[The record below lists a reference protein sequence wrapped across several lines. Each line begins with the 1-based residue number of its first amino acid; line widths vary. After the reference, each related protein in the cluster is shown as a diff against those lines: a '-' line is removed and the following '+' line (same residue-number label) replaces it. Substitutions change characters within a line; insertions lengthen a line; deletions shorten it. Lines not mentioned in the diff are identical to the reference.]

1 MAEINNKESN
11 LVDITIGD
19 KKYKVEIADTSEK
32 QEKGLMGRESLPEDQ
47 GMLFIYDEPQDLSYW
62 MKNTLISLDI
72 IFIDDDMEVVSVKQ
86 GQPMSEEPI
95 TEDDVQYVLEVNSN
109 SGIEEGDQLVI
120 EDSDDKEYSM
130 HVLFPDGSTQ
140 MNLKGGERIVSRR
153 ETKILIKKAKK
164 AEASKTDGAYR
175 ALGRYIFK
183 VLKRQDSREPE
194 YVDSPKDKD
203 NTDE

>member
-1 MAEINNKESN
+1 MAEINDKESN
-11 LVDITIGD
+11 LVKITIGD
-19 KKYKVEIADTSEK
+19 KKYKVEIADTPEK
-32 QEKGLMGRESLPEDQ
+32 QKKGLMGRESLPSDQ
-47 GMLFIYDEPQDLSYW
+47 GMLFIYDEPQDVSYW
-62 MKNTLISLDI
+62 MKDTSISLDI
-72 IFIDDDMEVVSVKQ
+72 IFIDDDMEVISVKQ

-95 TEDDVQYVLEVNSN
+95 TEKDVQYVLEVNVD

-120 EDSDDKEYSM
+120 EDSDENEYSM
-130 HVLFPDGSTQ
+130 HILFPDGSVQ

-183 VLKRQDSREPE
+183 VLQRQDSREPE

-203 NTDE
+203 NTNE

>member
-1 MAEINNKESN
+1 MAEINDKESN

-19 KKYKVEIADTSEK
+19 KKYKVEIADTPEK
-32 QEKGLMGRESLPEDQ
+32 QEKGLMGRKSLPENQ

-62 MKNTLISLDI
+62 MKDTFILLDI

-95 TEDDVQYVLEVNSN
+95 TENDVQYVLEVNSN
-109 SGIEEGDQLVI
+109 SGIEEGDQLVV
-120 EDSDDKEYSM
+120 EDSDNNEYSM

>member
-19 KKYKVEIADTSEK
+19 KKYKVEIADTPEK
-32 QEKGLMGRESLPEDQ
+32 QEKGLMGRKSLPEDQ

-86 GQPMSEEPI
+86 GQPMSKEPI
-95 TEDDVQYVLEVNSN
+95 TENDVQYVLEVNSN

-120 EDSDDKEYSM
+120 EDFDDKEYSM

>member
-1 MAEINNKESN
+1 MAEINDKESN
-11 LVDITIGD
+11 LVKITIGD
-19 KKYKVEIADTSEK
+19 KTYKVEIADTPEK
-32 QEKGLMGRESLPEDQ
+32 QRKGLMGRKSLPSDQ
-47 GMLFIYDEPQDLSYW
+47 GMLFIYDEPQDVSYW
-62 MKNTLISLDI
+62 MKNTSVSLDI
-72 IFIDDDMEVVSVKQ
+72 IFIDDDMEVISVKQ

-95 TEDDVQYVLEVNSN
+95 TEKDVQYVLEVNVD

-120 EDSDDKEYSM
+120 DDSDENEYSM
-130 HVLFPDGSTQ
+130 HILFPDGSVQ

-183 VLKRQDSREPE
+183 VLQRQDSREPE

-203 NTDE
+203 NTNE

>member
-19 KKYKVEIADTSEK
+19 KKYKVEIADTPEK
-32 QEKGLMGRESLPEDQ
+32 QEKGLMGRKSLPEDQ

>member
-19 KKYKVEIADTSEK
+19 KKYKVEIADTPEK
-32 QEKGLMGRESLPEDQ
+32 QEKGLMGRKSLPEDQ

-86 GQPMSEEPI
+86 GQPMFEEPI

-109 SGIEEGDQLVI
+109 SGIDEGDQLVV

>member
-19 KKYKVEIADTSEK
+19 KNIK
-32 QEKGLMGRESLPEDQ
+32 QKLLILLKIGKGLMGRESLPEDQ

-62 MKNTLISLDI
+62 MKNTFISLDI

-109 SGIEEGDQLVI
+109 SGIEEGDQLVV

-130 HVLFPDGSTQ
+130 HVLFLMDP
-140 MNLKGGERIVSRR
+140 LK
-153 ETKILIKKAKK
+153 
-164 AEASKTDGAYR
+164 
-175 ALGRYIFK
+175 
-183 VLKRQDSREPE
+183 
-194 YVDSPKDKD
+194 
-203 NTDE
+203 

>member
-19 KKYKVEIADTSEK
+19 KKYKVEIADTPEK
-32 QEKGLMGRESLPEDQ
+32 QEKGLMGRKSLPENQ

-109 SGIEEGDQLVI
+109 SGIEEGDQLVV

-164 AEASKTDGAYR
+164 AEVSKTDGAYR

-203 NTDE
+203 NTDK

>member
-1 MAEINNKESN
+1 MAEITKEGSN

-19 KKYKVEIADTSEK
+19 KKYKVEIADTPEK
-32 QEKGLMGRESLPEDQ
+32 QKKGLMGRKSLPSNQ
-47 GMLFIYDEPQDLSYW
+47 GMLFVYDEPQDMSYW
-62 MKNTLISLDI
+62 MKDTSISLDI

-95 TEDDVQYVLEVNSN
+95 TENDVQYVLEVNIN

-120 EDSDDKEYSM
+120 EDSDDNEYSM
-130 HVLFPDGSTQ
+130 HILFPDGSVQ
-140 MNLKGGERIVSRR
+140 MNLRGGERIVSRR

-164 AEASKTDGAYR
+164 ADSLKTDGAYR

-203 NTDE
+203 NTSE

>member
-1 MAEINNKESN
+1 MAEINDKESN

-19 KKYKVEIADTSEK
+19 KKYKVEIADTPEK
-32 QEKGLMGRESLPEDQ
+32 QEKGLMGRESLPGDQ

-109 SGIEEGDQLVI
+109 SGIEEGDQLVV

-183 VLKRQDSREPE
+183 V
-194 YVDSPKDKD
+194 
-203 NTDE
+203 

>member
-19 KKYKVEIADTSEK
+19 KKYKVEIADTPEK
-32 QEKGLMGRESLPEDQ
+32 QKKGLMGRESLPEDQ

>member
-19 KKYKVEIADTSEK
+19 KKYKVEIADTPEK
-32 QEKGLMGRESLPEDQ
+32 QEKGLMGRKSLPEDQ

-164 AEASKTDGAYR
+164 AEASKTDGVYR

-203 NTDE
+203 STDE

>member
-19 KKYKVEIADTSEK
+19 KKYKVEIADTPEK
-32 QEKGLMGRESLPEDQ
+32 QEKGLMGRVSLPEDQ

-109 SGIEEGDQLVI
+109 SGIEEGDQLVV

>member
-11 LVDITIGD
+11 LIDITIGN
-19 KKYKVEIADTSEK
+19 KKYKVEIADTPEK
-32 QEKGLMGRESLPEDQ
+32 QEKGLMGRKSLPEDQ

-95 TEDDVQYVLEVNSN
+95 TENDVQYVLEVNSN

-140 MNLKGGERIVSRR
+140 MNLRGGERIVSRR

>member
-95 TEDDVQYVLEVNSN
+95 TENDVQYVLEVNSN

-120 EDSDDKEYSM
+120 EDSDDNEYSM

-140 MNLKGGERIVSRR
+140 MNLRGGERIVSRR

>member
-1 MAEINNKESN
+1 MAEINDKESN

-19 KKYKVEIADTSEK
+19 KKYKVEIADTPEK
-32 QEKGLMGRESLPEDQ
+32 QKKGLMGRESLPENQ

-109 SGIEEGDQLVI
+109 SGIEEGDQLVV

>member
-19 KKYKVEIADTSEK
+19 KKYKVEIADTPEK
-32 QEKGLMGRESLPEDQ
+32 QEKGLMGRKSLPEDQ

-95 TEDDVQYVLEVNSN
+95 TENDVQYVLEVNSN

>member
-1 MAEINNKESN
+1 MTEINNKESN

-19 KKYKVEIADTSEK
+19 KKYKVEIADTPEK
-32 QEKGLMGRESLPEDQ
+32 QEKGLMGRKSLPEDQ

-62 MKNTLISLDI
+62 MKDTLISLDI

-95 TEDDVQYVLEVNSN
+95 TENDVQYVLEVNSN

-120 EDSDDKEYSM
+120 EDSDDSEYSM

>member
-1 MAEINNKESN
+1 MAEINDKESN

-19 KKYKVEIADTSEK
+19 KKYKVEIADTPEK
-32 QEKGLMGRESLPEDQ
+32 QEKGLMGRKSLPENQ

-62 MKNTLISLDI
+62 MKDTFISLDI
-72 IFIDDDMEVVSVKQ
+72 IFIDDDMEVVSIKQ

-95 TEDDVQYVLEVNSN
+95 TENDVQYVLEVNSN
-109 SGIEEGDQLVI
+109 SGIEEGDQLVV
-120 EDSDDKEYSM
+120 EDSDDNEYSM

>member
-1 MAEINNKESN
+1 MAEINDKESN

-19 KKYKVEIADTSEK
+19 KKYKVEIADTPEK
-32 QEKGLMGRESLPEDQ
+32 QEKGLMDRESLPEDQ

-95 TEDDVQYVLEVNSN
+95 TENDVQYVLEVNSN

>member
-1 MAEINNKESN
+1 MAEINDKESN
-11 LVDITIGD
+11 LVGITIGD
-19 KKYKVEIADTSEK
+19 KKYKVEIADTPEK
-32 QEKGLMGRESLPEDQ
+32 QEKGLMGRKSLPENQ

-62 MKNTLISLDI
+62 MKDTFISLDI

-95 TEDDVQYVLEVNSN
+95 TENDVQYVLEVNSN
-109 SGIEEGDQLVI
+109 SGIEEGDQLVV
-120 EDSDDKEYSM
+120 EDSDDNEYSM

>member
-19 KKYKVEIADTSEK
+19 KKYKVEIADTPEK
-32 QEKGLMGRESLPEDQ
+32 QEKGLMGRKSLPENQ

-62 MKNTLISLDI
+62 MKDTFISLDI

-95 TEDDVQYVLEVNSN
+95 TENDVQYVLEVNSN

-120 EDSDDKEYSM
+120 EDSDDNEYSM

>member
-19 KKYKVEIADTSEK
+19 KKYKVEIADTPKK

-62 MKNTLISLDI
+62 MKNTFISLDI

-95 TEDDVQYVLEVNSN
+95 TENDVQYVLEVNSN

-120 EDSDDKEYSM
+120 EDSDNNEYSM

-194 YVDSPKDKD
+194 YVDSPKNKD

>member
-1 MAEINNKESN
+1 MAEINDKESN

-19 KKYKVEIADTSEK
+19 KKYKVEIADTP
-32 QEKGLMGRESLPEDQ
+32 LMGRESLPENQ

-109 SGIEEGDQLVI
+109 SGIEEGDQLVV

-203 NTDE
+203 NTDK

>member
-19 KKYKVEIADTSEK
+19 KKYKVEIADTPEK
-32 QEKGLMGRESLPEDQ
+32 QEKGLMGRKSLPENQ

-95 TEDDVQYVLEVNSN
+95 TENDVQYVLEVNSN

>member
-19 KKYKVEIADTSEK
+19 KKYKVEIADTPEK
-32 QEKGLMGRESLPEDQ
+32 QEKGLMGRKSLPEDQ

-109 SGIEEGDQLVI
+109 SGIEEGDQLVV

-203 NTDE
+203 NIDE

>member
-1 MAEINNKESN
+1 MAEINDKESN
-11 LVDITIGD
+11 LVQITIGD
-19 KKYKVEIADTSEK
+19 KKYKVEIADTPEK
-32 QEKGLMGRESLPEDQ
+32 QKKGLMGRESLPSDQ
-47 GMLFIYDEPQDLSYW
+47 GMLFIYDEPQDVSYW
-62 MKNTLISLDI
+62 MKDTSILLDI

-95 TEDDVQYVLEVNSN
+95 TEKDVQYVLEVNID

-120 EDSDDKEYSM
+120 DDSDENEYSM
-130 HVLFPDGSTQ
+130 HILFPDGSVQ

-183 VLKRQDSREPE
+183 VLQRQDSREPE

-203 NTDE
+203 NTNK

>member
-1 MAEINNKESN
+1 MAEINDKESN

-19 KKYKVEIADTSEK
+19 KKYKVEIADTPEK
-32 QEKGLMGRESLPEDQ
+32 QKKGLMGRESLPENQ

-95 TEDDVQYVLEVNSN
+95 TENDVQYVLEVNSN
-109 SGIEEGDQLVI
+109 SGIEEGDQLVV

>member
-1 MAEINNKESN
+1 MAEINDKESN

-19 KKYKVEIADTSEK
+19 KKYKVEIADTPEK
-32 QEKGLMGRESLPEDQ
+32 QKKGLMGRESLPKDQ

-62 MKNTLISLDI
+62 MKDTLISLDI

-95 TEDDVQYVLEVNSN
+95 TENDVQYVLEVNSN
-109 SGIEEGDQLVI
+109 SGIEGGDQLVI
-120 EDSDDKEYSM
+120 EDSDDSEYSM

>member
-1 MAEINNKESN
+1 MAEINDKESN

-19 KKYKVEIADTSEK
+19 KKYKVEIADTPEK
-32 QEKGLMGRESLPEDQ
+32 QKKGLMGRESLPEDQ

-62 MKNTLISLDI
+62 MKDTLISLDI

-95 TEDDVQYVLEVNSN
+95 TENDVQYVLEVNSN

-120 EDSDDKEYSM
+120 EDSDDSEYSM

>member
-19 KKYKVEIADTSEK
+19 KKYKVEIADTPEK
-32 QEKGLMGRESLPEDQ
+32 QEKGLMGRKSLPENQ

-62 MKNTLISLDI
+62 MKDTLISLDI

-95 TEDDVQYVLEVNSN
+95 TENDVQYVLEVNSN

>member
-1 MAEINNKESN
+1 MAEINNKKSN

-19 KKYKVEIADTSEK
+19 KKYKVEIADTPKK

-95 TEDDVQYVLEVNSN
+95 TENDVQYVLEVNSN

>member
-1 MAEINNKESN
+1 MAEINDKESN

-19 KKYKVEIADTSEK
+19 KKYKVEIADTPEK
-32 QEKGLMGRESLPEDQ
+32 QEKGLMGRKSLPEDQ

-62 MKNTLISLDI
+62 MKDTLISLDI

-120 EDSDDKEYSM
+120 EDSDDSEYSM

>member
-1 MAEINNKESN
+1 MAEINDKESN

-19 KKYKVEIADTSEK
+19 KKYKVEIADTPEK
-32 QEKGLMGRESLPEDQ
+32 QEKGLMGRKSLPKDQ

-62 MKNTLISLDI
+62 MKDTLISLDI

-95 TEDDVQYVLEVNSN
+95 TENDVQYVLEVNSN

-120 EDSDDKEYSM
+120 EDSDDSEYSM

-194 YVDSPKDKD
+194 YVDSPKDRD

>member
-19 KKYKVEIADTSEK
+19 KKYKVEIVDTPEK

-62 MKNTLISLDI
+62 MKDTLISLDI

-95 TEDDVQYVLEVNSN
+95 TENDVQYVLEVNSN

-130 HVLFPDGSTQ
+130 HVLFPDGTPQ

-194 YVDSPKDKD
+194 YVDSPKDRD